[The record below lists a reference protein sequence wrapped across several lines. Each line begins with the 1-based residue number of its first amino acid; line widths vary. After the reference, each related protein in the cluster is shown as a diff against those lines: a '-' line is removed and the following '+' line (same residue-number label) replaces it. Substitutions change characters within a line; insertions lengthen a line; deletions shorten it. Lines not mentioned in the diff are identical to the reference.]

1 MDVTVSRKVL
11 VDVISALSETGD
23 TEYWELINDL
33 KNIIEDFDKEQES
46 ILDEEGVATYD
57 LSN

>member
-1 MDVTVSRKVL
+1 MDVTVSRKLL

-33 KNIIEDFDKEQES
+33 KNALEEFDEEQES
-46 ILDEEGVATYD
+46 ILDEEGLCDMSA
-57 LSN
+57 